1 MGIKEVLEH
10 SWIQK
15 YDKTNLTEKRRG
27 SKDLSNN
34 CNFEIYARTELNK

>member
-15 YDKTNLTEKRRG
+15 FTNTNLTEKRRG
-27 SKDLSNN
+27 SRDMSS
-34 CNFEIYARTELNK
+34 NFEIYASTEIKK

>member
-15 YDKTNLTEKRRG
+15 YTKTGLTEKRRG
-27 SKDLSNN
+27 SKELSSG
-34 CNFEIYARTELNK
+34 NFQMYTSTGSEPK

>member
-15 YDKTNLTEKRRG
+15 FTKTGLTEKRRG
-27 SKDLSNN
+27 SRDLSGS
-34 CNFEIYARTELNK
+34 FEIYASTEEKK